1 MSSDGRFHVR
11 PFTANEPES
20 VIKLRQCQ
28 PGDDADILRGKR
40 YCIVVLHFCLRSI
53 GSSIEPMGRN
63 HACFDAV
70 LPVLSRIVDV
80 RLSKYLDCV
89 VQQVTRH

>member
-1 MSSDGRFHVR
+1 MSL

-28 PGDDADILRGKR
+28 PGDDADILRENDIVLLF
-40 YCIVVLHFCLRSI
+40 CIFVCIRLVRRLNLWDGIMPVLMPFCL
-53 GSSIEPMGRN
+53 
-63 HACFDAV
+63 F
-70 LPVLSRIVDV
+70 LSRIVGV
-80 RLSKYLDCV
+80 CLSKYLDCI